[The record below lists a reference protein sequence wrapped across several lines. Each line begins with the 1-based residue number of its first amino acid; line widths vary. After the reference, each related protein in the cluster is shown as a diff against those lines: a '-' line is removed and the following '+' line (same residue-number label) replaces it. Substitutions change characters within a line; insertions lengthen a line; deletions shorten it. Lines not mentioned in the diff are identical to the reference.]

1 MYGCYHNQ
9 VFIVKDLSFQQHI
22 LVTFFFL
29 MYFLLDKLNH
39 NAEKNK
45 SPILKIHWGRTQNP
59 YSMCPLN
66 ADPQASPILHNLFK
80 VTSTTTIQNDM
91 Y

>member
-1 MYGCYHNQ
+1 MAATITRSSLWKAFNFNSISWLH
-9 VFIVKDLSFQQHI
+9 
-22 LVTFFFL
+22 FFFN
-29 MYFLLDKLNH
+29 YFLLDKLNH
-39 NAEKNK
+39 NAEKISLQYSKFIGENC
-45 SPILKIHWGRTQNP
+45 QNP

-80 VTSTTTIQNDM
+80 VTSTITVQNDM